1 MKKFL
6 LIGATALMVSNSTF
20 AGGILT
26 NTNQNATFLRNPARN
41 AAIAIDGVYSNPAGI
56 AFLPQG
62 FHLSVSWQA
71 AFQKR
76 QIDANGQLFQLNG
89 GKADKYFEGVTNA
102 PVIPSFQAA
111 YVINDKWS
119 VSAQFAVGGGGGA
132 CEFAEGLPM
141 FEELVGGKLVS
152 AQAESYGLKQ
162 NLTGEQYFYGFQ
174 LGATYKL
181 TDNFSVFGGA
191 RAVLANS
198 KYTGAISNI
207 TANGV
212 AAGAY
217 MNGLL
222 TQIEAG
228 LGQIAAGL
236 DQISA
241 GLAQLEPVKDVA
253 GYKEQYVALQQQQAA
268 LQQQQGELQQKQ
280 GALQQGAALL
290 GSDFNLDCA
299 QSGFGIT
306 PIIGID
312 WNLGKL
318 NLAAKYEFRT
328 KIELENES
336 KNSDNLA
343 MLATSVPA
351 VAVYADGAKVRSDI
365 PALMTLGA
373 QYEITDN
380 FRAMVGGVYYWDK
393 DAKGTPIKK
402 GDNTWEANFGLE
414 WDVTE
419 KIMLSCGGQRT
430 QFGFDDADMSDTNF
444 FTGCSSL
451 AIGGAYKFSEKMK
464 LNVGYMHSF
473 YDTHKFTNANGTACS
488 YTRKN
493 DAVGVSLD
501 IAF

>member
-26 NTNQNATFLRNPARN
+26 NTNQNAAFLRNPSRDAV
-41 AAIAIDGVYSNPAGI
+41 IAIDGVYSNPAGI

-71 AFQKR
+71 AWQKR
-76 QIDANGQLFQLNG
+76 QMDVNNQLFQLNG
-89 GKADKYFEGVTNA
+89 GKADKYFEGVAKA

-119 VSAQFAVGGGGGA
+119 VSAQFAVGGGGGE

-141 FEELVGGKLVS
+141 FEELVGGQLAG
-152 AQAESYGLKQ
+152 AQATSYGLSQ
-162 NLTGEQYFYGFQ
+162 NLTGKQFFYGFQ
-174 LGATYKL
+174 VGATYRL

-191 RAVLANS
+191 RGVLANCA
-198 KYTGAISNI
+198 YEGAISNI

-212 AAGAY
+212 AAGSYLSGVKA
-217 MNGLL
+217 MV
-222 TQIEAG
+222 
-228 LGQIAAGL
+228 
-236 DQISA
+236 DA

-253 GYKEQYVALQQQQAA
+253 GYKEKYQELAAQSAA
-268 LQQQQGELQQKQ
+268 L
-280 GALQQGAALL
+280 AQGAALL

-306 PIIGID
+306 PIIGLD

-328 KIELENES
+328 KINLENDSE
-336 KNSDNLA
+336 N
-343 MLATSVPA
+343 TSANVTALMPA
-351 VAVYADGAKVRSDI
+351 YKDGAKVRSDI
-365 PALMTLGA
+365 PAILTLGA
-373 QYEITDN
+373 QYQFTDAV
-380 FRAMVGGVYYWDK
+380 RVMGGFHYYWDK

-402 GDNTWEANFGLE
+402 GDNTWEANLGIE
-414 WDVTE
+414 WDVND
-419 KIMLSCGGQRT
+419 KILLSLGGQRT
-430 QFGFDDADMSDTNF
+430 QYGFDDADMADTNF
-444 FTGCSSL
+444 NISSS
-451 AIGGAYKFSEKMK
+451 AICLGGAYKFSEKMK

-473 YDTHKFTNANGTACS
+473 YDDHKFTNANGTACN

-493 DAVGVSLD
+493 DVVGVSLD

>member
-20 AGGILT
+20 AGGVLT

-56 AFLPQG
+56 AFLPEG

-76 QIDANGQLFQLNG
+76 QMDVNNKLFQMNANNQS
-89 GKADKYFEGVTNA
+89 ADRFFEGETNA

-119 VSAQFAVGGGGGA
+119 VSAQFAVGGGGGS

-141 FEELVGGKLVS
+141 FEELIGGIVAKNGGN
-152 AQAESYGLKQ
+152 SYALNQ
-162 NLTGEQYFYGFQ
+162 NLTGEQYFYAFQ

-181 TDNFSVFGGA
+181 ADNFSVFGGA
-191 RAVLANS
+191 RGVLANCN
-198 KYTGAISNI
+198 YTGAIANI
-207 TANGV
+207 KANGMN
-212 AAGAY
+212 AAEY
-217 MNGLL
+217 
-222 TQIEAG
+222 
-228 LGQIAAGL
+228 
-236 DQISA
+236 SA
-241 GLAQLEPVKDVA
+241 LA
-253 GYKEQYVALQQQQAA
+253 QQAA
-268 LQQQQGELQQKQ
+268 AAAQKYAAAGMTAEAAQ
-280 GALQQGAALL
+280 YQAAAVQAGTVAALI
-290 GSDFNLDCA
+290 GDYKLDCA

-306 PIIGID
+306 PIIGVD

-365 PALMTLGA
+365 PALLTLGA
-373 QYEITDN
+373 QYEIADN
-380 FRAMVGGVYYWDK
+380 FRAMAGGVYYWDK

-414 WDVTE
+414 WDVTD

>member
-6 LIGATALMVSNSTF
+6 LIGATVLMVSNSTF

-26 NTNQNATFLRNPARN
+26 NTNQNAAFLRNPSRDAV
-41 AAIAIDGVYSNPAGI
+41 IAIDGVYSNPAGI

-71 AFQKR
+71 AWQKR
-76 QIDANGQLFQLNG
+76 QMDVNNKLFQLNG
-89 GKADKYFEGVTNA
+89 GEADKYFEGVAKA

-119 VSAQFAVGGGGGA
+119 VSAQFAVGGGGGK

-141 FEELVGGKLVS
+141 FEELVGGQLAG
-152 AQAESYGLKQ
+152 AQANSYGLSQ
-162 NLTGEQYFYGFQ
+162 NLTGKQFFYGFQ
-174 LGATYKL
+174 VGTTYRL

-191 RAVLANS
+191 RGVLAS
-198 KYTGAISNI
+198 CAYEGAISNI

-212 AAGAY
+212 AAGSYLSGVKA
-217 MNGLL
+217 MV
-222 TQIEAG
+222 
-228 LGQIAAGL
+228 
-236 DQISA
+236 DA

-253 GYKEQYVALQQQQAA
+253 GYKEQYQQLAAQSAA
-268 LQQQQGELQQKQ
+268 L
-280 GALQQGAALL
+280 AQGAALL

-306 PIIGID
+306 PIIGLD

-328 KIELENES
+328 KINLENDSE
-336 KNSDNLA
+336 N
-343 MLATSVPA
+343 TSANVTALMPA
-351 VAVYADGAKVRSDI
+351 YADGAKVRSDI
-365 PALMTLGA
+365 PAILTLGA
-373 QYEITDN
+373 QYQFTDAV
-380 FRAMVGGVYYWDK
+380 RVMGGFHYYWDK

-402 GDNTWEANFGLE
+402 GDNTWEANLGIE
-414 WDVTE
+414 WDVND
-419 KIMLSCGGQRT
+419 KILLSLGGQRT
-430 QFGFDDADMSDTNF
+430 QYGFDDTDMADTNF
-444 FTGCSSL
+444 NISSS
-451 AIGGAYKFSEKMK
+451 AICLGGAYKFSEKMK

-473 YDTHKFTNANGTACS
+473 YEDHKITNATSGIARN

-493 DAVGVSLD
+493 DVLGVSLD

>member
-1 MKKFL
+1 MLFR
-6 LIGATALMVSNSTF
+6 S
-20 AGGILT
+20 
-26 NTNQNATFLRNPARN
+26 
-41 AAIAIDGVYSNPAGI
+41 YSNPAGI
-56 AFLPQG
+56 AFLPEG

-76 QIDANGQLFQLNG
+76 QMDATNNLFQMNTNNQSTNRF
-89 GKADKYFEGVTNA
+89 FEGETNA

-141 FEELVGGKLVS
+141 FEELIGGIVYKNGGT
-152 AQAESYGLKQ
+152 SYALNQ

-174 LGATYKL
+174 VGATYKL

-191 RAVLANS
+191 RGVLANCN
-198 KYTGAISNI
+198 YTGAIANI
-207 TANGV
+207 KANGKD
-212 AAGAY
+212 AAEYAT
-217 MNGLL
+217 L
-222 TQIEAG
+222 
-228 LGQIAAGL
+228 
-236 DQISA
+236 S
-241 GLAQLEPVKDVA
+241 
-253 GYKEQYVALQQQQAA
+253 QQAA
-268 LQQQQGELQQKQ
+268 AAAQQYAAAGMTAEAAQYQAAAVQAGTV
-280 GALQQGAALL
+280 AALI
-290 GSDFNLDCA
+290 GDYKLDCA

-306 PIIGID
+306 PIIGVD

-343 MLATSVPA
+343 MLASSVPA

-380 FRAMVGGVYYWDK
+380 FRAMAGGVYYWDK

-414 WDVTE
+414 WDVTD

-501 IAF
+501 IAFYKIHTLL

>member
-20 AGGILT
+20 AGGVLT

-56 AFLPQG
+56 AFLPEG

-76 QIDANGQLFQLNG
+76 QMDATNNLFQMN
-89 GKADKYFEGVTNA
+89 ANNQSANRFFEGETNA

-141 FEELVGGKLVS
+141 FEELIGGIVYKNNGT
-152 AQAESYGLKQ
+152 SYALNQ

-174 LGATYKL
+174 VGATYKL

-191 RAVLANS
+191 RGVLANCN
-198 KYTGAISNI
+198 YTGAIANI
-207 TANGV
+207 KANGKD
-212 AAGAY
+212 AAEYAT
-217 MNGLL
+217 L
-222 TQIEAG
+222 
-228 LGQIAAGL
+228 
-236 DQISA
+236 S
-241 GLAQLEPVKDVA
+241 
-253 GYKEQYVALQQQQAA
+253 QQAA
-268 LQQQQGELQQKQ
+268 AAAQQYAAAGMTAEAAQYQAAAVQAGTV
-280 GALQQGAALL
+280 AALI
-290 GSDFNLDCA
+290 GDYKLDCA

-306 PIIGID
+306 PIIGVD

-328 KIELENES
+328 KIELENKS

-414 WDVTE
+414 WDVND
-419 KIMLSCGGQRT
+419 KILLSCGAQRT
-430 QFGFDDADMSDTNF
+430 EYGFDDTDMADTNF
-444 FTGCSSL
+444 NTSSYAV
-451 AIGGAYKFSEKMK
+451 AIGGAYKFSEKMT

-473 YDTHKFTNANGTACS
+473 YDNHKFTNANGTACD

-501 IAF
+501 ITF

>member
-20 AGGILT
+20 AGGVLT

-56 AFLPQG
+56 AFLPEG

-76 QIDANGQLFQLNG
+76 QMDVNNNLFQMNANNQST
-89 GKADKYFEGVTNA
+89 KRFFEGETNA

-141 FEELVGGKLVS
+141 FEELIGS
-152 AQAESYGLKQ
+152 AAAGINAQVNPTAPQSFKYTLNQ
-162 NLTGEQYFYGFQ
+162 SLTGEQYFYGFQ
-174 LGATYKL
+174 VGATYKV

-191 RAVLANS
+191 RGVLANCS
-198 KYTGAISNI
+198 YTGAIDNF
-207 TANGV
+207 TVNGV
-212 AAGAY
+212 AAKNFNPAFVQAY
-217 MNGLL
+217 QNAVAAAQQALAAGNEVAAKEYQALATKAGMVATL
-222 TQIEAG
+222 TQS
-228 LGQIAAGL
+228 
-236 DQISA
+236 D
-241 GLAQLEPVKDVA
+241 
-253 GYKEQYVALQQQQAA
+253 
-268 LQQQQGELQQKQ
+268 
-280 GALQQGAALL
+280 LL
-290 GSDFNLDCA
+290 LDCS

-306 PIIGID
+306 PIIGLD

-328 KIELENES
+328 RIELENES
-336 KNSDNLA
+336 KNSANVDAL
-343 MLATSVPA
+343 MST
-351 VAVYADGAKVRSDI
+351 YANGAKNRSDI

-380 FRAMVGGVYYWDK
+380 FRAMAGGVYYWDK

-414 WDVTE
+414 WDVTD

>member
-26 NTNQNATFLRNPARN
+26 NTNQNAAFLRNPSRDAV
-41 AAIAIDGVYSNPAGI
+41 IAIDGVYSNPAGI

-71 AFQKR
+71 AWQKR
-76 QIDANGQLFQLNG
+76 QMDVNNKLFQLNG
-89 GKADKYFEGVTNA
+89 GKADKYFEGVAKA

-119 VSAQFAVGGGGGA
+119 VSAQFAVGGGGGE

-141 FEELVGGKLVS
+141 FEELVGGQLAG
-152 AQAESYGLKQ
+152 AQANSYGLSQ
-162 NLTGEQYFYGFQ
+162 NLTGKQFFYGFQ
-174 LGATYKL
+174 VGATYRL

-191 RAVLANS
+191 RGVLAS
-198 KYTGAISNI
+198 CAYEGAISNI

-212 AAGAY
+212 AAGSYLSGVKA
-217 MNGLL
+217 MV
-222 TQIEAG
+222 
-228 LGQIAAGL
+228 
-236 DQISA
+236 DA

-253 GYKEQYVALQQQQAA
+253 GYKEQYQQLAAQSAA
-268 LQQQQGELQQKQ
+268 L
-280 GALQQGAALL
+280 AQGAALL

-306 PIIGID
+306 PIIGLD

-328 KIELENES
+328 KINLENDSE
-336 KNSDNLA
+336 N
-343 MLATSVPA
+343 TSANVTALMPA
-351 VAVYADGAKVRSDI
+351 YADGAKVRSDI
-365 PALMTLGA
+365 PAILTLGA
-373 QYEITDN
+373 QYQFTDAV
-380 FRAMVGGVYYWDK
+380 RVMGGFHYYWDK

-402 GDNTWEANFGLE
+402 GDNTWEANLGIE
-414 WDVTE
+414 WDVND
-419 KIMLSCGGQRT
+419 KILLSLGGQRT
-430 QFGFDDADMSDTNF
+430 QYGFDDTDMADTNF
-444 FTGCSSL
+444 NISSS
-451 AIGGAYKFSEKMK
+451 AICLGGAYKFSEKTK

-473 YDTHKFTNANGTACS
+473 YDDHKFTNANGTACN

-493 DAVGVSLD
+493 DVVGVSLD

>member
-41 AAIAIDGVYSNPAGI
+41 AVIAIDGVYNNPAGI

-71 AFQKR
+71 AWQKR
-76 QIDANGQLFQLNG
+76 LMDVNNNLFGMNANNQSASREFVG
-89 GKADKYFEGVTNA
+89 ETNA

-141 FEELVGGKLVS
+141 FEELIGGIVAKNGGT
-152 AQAESYGLKQ
+152 SYALNQ

-228 LGQIAAGL
+228 LGQIAVGL
-236 DQISA
+236 DKISA

-328 KIELENES
+328 KIELENDS
-336 KNSDNLA
+336 KN
-343 MLATSVPA
+343 TSANVTALMPA
-351 VAVYADGAKVRSDI
+351 YAHGVKNRSDI
-365 PALMTLGA
+365 PALLTLGA
-373 QYEITDN
+373 QYSITDN
-380 FRAMVGGVYYWDK
+380 FRAMAGGVYYWDK
-393 DAKGTPIKK
+393 DAKGTPVKE

-414 WDVTE
+414 WDVTD
-419 KIMLSCGGQRT
+419 KVLLSFGGQRT

-451 AIGGAYKFSEKMK
+451 AIGGAYKFSEKMT
-464 LNVGYMHSF
+464 LNLGYMHSF
-473 YDTHKFTNANGTACS
+473 YDNHKFTNANGTACN

-501 IAF
+501 ITF

>member
-1 MKKFL
+1 
-6 LIGATALMVSNSTF
+6 
-20 AGGILT
+20 
-26 NTNQNATFLRNPARN
+26 LRNPSRN
-41 AAIAIDGVYSNPAGI
+41 AAIAIDGVYNNPAGI

-76 QIDANGQLFQLNG
+76 QMDVNNKLFQMNANNQS
-89 GKADKYFEGVTNA
+89 ADRFFEGETNA

-119 VSAQFAVGGGGGA
+119 VSAQFAVGGGGGK
-132 CEFAEGLPM
+132 CEFEQGLPM
-141 FEELVGGKLVS
+141 FEELIGGIVAKNGGN
-152 AQAESYGLKQ
+152 SYALNQ
-162 NLTGEQYFYGFQ
+162 NLTGEQYFYAFQ

-181 TDNFSVFGGA
+181 ADNFSVFGGA
-191 RAVLANS
+191 RGVLANCN
-198 KYTGAISNI
+198 YTGAIANI
-207 TANGV
+207 KANGMN
-212 AAGAY
+212 AAEY
-217 MNGLL
+217 
-222 TQIEAG
+222 
-228 LGQIAAGL
+228 
-236 DQISA
+236 SA
-241 GLAQLEPVKDVA
+241 LA
-253 GYKEQYVALQQQQAA
+253 QQAA
-268 LQQQQGELQQKQ
+268 AAAQQYAAAGMTAEAAQYQAAAVQAGTV
-280 GALQQGAALL
+280 AALI
-290 GSDFNLDCA
+290 GDYKLDCA

-306 PIIGID
+306 PIIGVD

-365 PALMTLGA
+365 PAIMTLGA

-393 DAKGTPIKK
+393 DAKGTPIKEGK
-402 GDNTWEANFGLE
+402 NTWEANFGIE
-414 WDVTE
+414 WDVND
-419 KIMLSCGGQRT
+419 KILLSCGAQRT
-430 QFGFDDADMSDTNF
+430 EYGFDDTDMADTNF
-444 FTGCSSL
+444 NTSSYAV
-451 AIGGAYKFSEKMK
+451 AIGGAYKFSEKIK

-473 YDTHKFTNANGTACS
+473 YENHKFTNKNNTTCD

>member
-20 AGGILT
+20 AGGVLT

-56 AFLPQG
+56 AFLPEG

-76 QIDANGQLFQLNG
+76 QMDATNNLFQMNTNNQSTNRF
-89 GKADKYFEGVTNA
+89 FEGETNA

-141 FEELVGGKLVS
+141 FEELIGGTLMKGVATNPNLPQGS
-152 AQAESYGLKQ
+152 SLAKYSLNQS
-162 NLTGEQYFYGFQ
+162 LTGEQYFYGFQ
-174 LGATYKL
+174 VGASYKI
-181 TDNFSVFGGA
+181 TENFSVFGGA
-191 RAVLANS
+191 RGVLANCS
-198 KYTGAISNI
+198 YVGAITGISGDVKLPEAMGG
-207 TANGV
+207 TVMPGV
-212 AAGAY
+212 AKSDD
-217 MNGLL
+217 L
-222 TQIEAG
+222 T
-228 LGQIAAGL
+228 
-236 DQISA
+236 
-241 GLAQLEPVKDVA
+241 
-253 GYKEQYVALQQQQAA
+253 
-268 LQQQQGELQQKQ
+268 
-280 GALQQGAALL
+280 
-290 GSDFNLDCA
+290 LDCA

-306 PIIGID
+306 PIIGLD

-328 KIELENES
+328 KINLENES
-336 KNSDNLA
+336 NNSANLTA
-343 MLATSVPA
+343 MAAQVPA
-351 VAVYADGAKVRSDI
+351 VAVYDDGKKVRSDI
-365 PALMTLGA
+365 PALLTLGA
-373 QYEITDN
+373 QYAIADN

-393 DAKGTPIKK
+393 NAKSGLAEQNKYAINY

-414 WDVTE
+414 WDVTD

>member
-1 MKKFL
+1 MKKLF

-56 AFLPQG
+56 AFLPEG

-76 QIDANGQLFQLNG
+76 LMDVNNPLFALNG
-89 GKADKYFEGVTNA
+89 DGKGTSRTFEGVTKA
-102 PVIPSFQAA
+102 PVIPSVQAA

-119 VSAQFAVGGGGGA
+119 VSAQFAVGGGCGK
-132 CEFAEGLPM
+132 CEFEQGLPM
-141 FEELVGGKLVS
+141 FEELVGGTFMKKVSEIPGASLVN
-152 AQAESYGLKQ
+152 YNLNQ
-162 NLTGEQYFYGFQ
+162 NLTGEQYFYAFQ
-174 LGATYKL
+174 LGGTYRL
-181 TDNFSVFGGA
+181 MENLSVFGGL
-191 RAVLANS
+191 RSVLANAS
-198 KYTGAISNI
+198 YVGAITNI
-207 TANGV
+207 KGNV
-212 AAGAY
+212 K
-217 MNGLL
+217 LP
-222 TQIEAG
+222 EAMG
-228 LGQIAAGL
+228 GITMEQSSE
-236 DQISA
+236 D
-241 GLAQLEPVKDVA
+241 
-253 GYKEQYVALQQQQAA
+253 YK
-268 LQQQQGELQQKQ
+268 
-280 GALQQGAALL
+280 
-290 GSDFNLDCA
+290 LDCS

-306 PIIGID
+306 PIIGVD

-328 KIELENES
+328 RIELENDS
-336 KNSDNLA
+336 KN
-343 MLATSVPA
+343 TSENVTDLMPA
-351 VAVYADGAKVRSDI
+351 YADGAKNRSDI
-365 PALMTLGA
+365 PALLTLGA
-373 QYEITDN
+373 QYEIADN

-393 DAKGTPIKK
+393 DARTGMLSEEKYAINF
-402 GDNTWEANFGLE
+402 GDNTWEANFGVE
-414 WDVTE
+414 WDMNDKV
-419 KIMLSCGGQRT
+419 MLSFGGQHT

-473 YDTHKFTNANGTACS
+473 YDNHKFTNVNGTACD

-501 IAF
+501 IRF

>member
-6 LIGATALMVSNSTF
+6 LIGAAALMVSNSTF

-71 AFQKR
+71 AWQKR
-76 QIDANGQLFQLNG
+76 LMDVNNNLFGMNANNQSTSREFVG
-89 GKADKYFEGVTNA
+89 ETNA

-141 FEELVGGKLVS
+141 FEELIGGIVYKNGGT
-152 AQAESYGLKQ
+152 SYALSQ

-191 RAVLANS
+191 RGVLANCN
-198 KYTGAISNI
+198 YTGAIANI
-207 TANGV
+207 KANGLSAAEYSALSEQA
-212 AAGAY
+212 AAGA
-217 MNGLL
+217 
-222 TQIEAG
+222 
-228 LGQIAAGL
+228 
-236 DQISA
+236 
-241 GLAQLEPVKDVA
+241 
-253 GYKEQYVALQQQQAA
+253 QQAA
-268 LQQQQGELQQKQ
+268 AAAQQY
-280 GALQQGAALL
+280 AANGMAAEAAQYAAMAETLK
-290 GSDFNLDCA
+290 GQAIQAGTVAAMIGDYKLDCA

-306 PIIGID
+306 PIIGVD

-336 KNSDNLA
+336 NNSANLTA
-343 MLATSVPA
+343 LAGQVPA

-365 PALMTLGA
+365 PALLTLGA
-373 QYEITDN
+373 QYAISDN
-380 FRAMVGGVYYWDK
+380 VRAMVGGVYYWDK

-402 GDNTWEANFGLE
+402 GDNTWEANFGVE
-414 WDVTE
+414 WDVND
-419 KIMLSCGGQRT
+419 KVMLSCGGQRT

-473 YDTHKFTNANGTACS
+473 YDNHKFTNANGTACN

>member
-1 MKKFL
+1 MKKLF

-56 AFLPQG
+56 AFLPEG

-76 QIDANGQLFQLNG
+76 LMNVNNNLFGLNAD
-89 GKADKYFEGVTNA
+89 GKGTSREFVGETNA

-141 FEELVGGKLVS
+141 FEELIGS
-152 AQAESYGLKQ
+152 AAAGINAQINPNSQQFTYTLNQ

-174 LGATYKL
+174 IGGTYKVAENL
-181 TDNFSVFGGA
+181 SVFGGL
-191 RAVLANS
+191 RTVLANCN
-198 KYTGAISNI
+198 YTGAINNFKV
-207 TANGV
+207 NGIDAKNFAPAFAQAYQQAV
-212 AAGAY
+212 AAG
-217 MNGLL
+217 NV
-222 TQIEAG
+222 EA
-228 LGQIAAGL
+228 ATKAGMV
-236 DQISA
+236 
-241 GLAQLEPVKDVA
+241 AQLT
-253 GYKEQYVALQQQQAA
+253 KEDLT
-268 LQQQQGELQQKQ
+268 
-280 GALQQGAALL
+280 
-290 GSDFNLDCA
+290 LDCS
-299 QSGFGIT
+299 QSGIGFT
-306 PIIGID
+306 PIIGVD

-328 KIELENES
+328 KIELENDS
-336 KNSDNLA
+336 KNSSNVDALMA
-343 MLATSVPA
+343 Q
-351 VAVYADGAKVRSDI
+351 YADKAKNPSDI
-365 PALMTLGA
+365 PALLTLGA
-373 QYEITDN
+373 QYEIADN

-414 WDVTE
+414 WDVTD
-419 KIMLSCGGQRT
+419 KVMLSFGGQRT

-451 AIGGAYKFSEKMK
+451 AIGGAYKFSEKIK

-473 YDTHKFTNANGTACS
+473 YDNHKFERTTESGLKTTCD

-501 IAF
+501 ITF

>member
-1 MKKFL
+1 
-6 LIGATALMVSNSTF
+6 MVSNSTF
-20 AGGILT
+20 AGGVLT

-56 AFLPQG
+56 AFLPEG

-76 QIDANGQLFQLNG
+76 QMDATNNLFQMN
-89 GKADKYFEGVTNA
+89 ANNQSANRFFEGETNA

-141 FEELVGGKLVS
+141 FEELIGGIVYKNNGT
-152 AQAESYGLKQ
+152 SYALNQ

-174 LGATYKL
+174 VGATYKL

-191 RAVLANS
+191 RGVLANCN
-198 KYTGAISNI
+198 YTGAIANI
-207 TANGV
+207 KANGKD
-212 AAGAY
+212 AAEYAT
-217 MNGLL
+217 L
-222 TQIEAG
+222 
-228 LGQIAAGL
+228 
-236 DQISA
+236 S
-241 GLAQLEPVKDVA
+241 
-253 GYKEQYVALQQQQAA
+253 QQAA
-268 LQQQQGELQQKQ
+268 AAAQQYAAAGMTAEAAQYQAAAVQAGTV
-280 GALQQGAALL
+280 AALI
-290 GSDFNLDCA
+290 GDYKLDCA

>member
-56 AFLPQG
+56 AFLPEG

-76 QIDANGQLFQLNG
+76 QMNANNQLFQMN
-89 GKADKYFEGVTNA
+89 ANNQSVDRFFEGETNA
-102 PVIPSFQAA
+102 PIIPSFQAA

-141 FEELVGGKLVS
+141 FEELIGGIVYKNDGT
-152 AQAESYGLKQ
+152 SYALNQ
-162 NLTGEQYFYGFQ
+162 NLTGEQYFYAFQ

-191 RAVLANS
+191 RGVLANCN
-198 KYTGAISNI
+198 YTGAITNI
-207 TANGV
+207 KANGKN
-212 AAGAY
+212 AAEY
-217 MNGLL
+217 
-222 TQIEAG
+222 
-228 LGQIAAGL
+228 
-236 DQISA
+236 SA
-241 GLAQLEPVKDVA
+241 LS
-253 GYKEQYVALQQQQAA
+253 QQAA
-268 LQQQQGELQQKQ
+268 DAAQQAAAAGNAEAASQYQAAAVQAGTV
-280 GALQQGAALL
+280 AALI
-290 GSDFNLDCA
+290 GDYKLDCA

-306 PIIGID
+306 PIIGVD

-328 KIELENES
+328 KIELENKS

-343 MLATSVPA
+343 LLATSVPA
-351 VAVYADGAKVRSDI
+351 VAVYADGVKNRSDI
-365 PALMTLGA
+365 PALLTLGA

-380 FRAMVGGVYYWDK
+380 FRAMAGGVYYWDK

-402 GDNTWEANFGLE
+402 GENTWEANFGLE
-414 WDVTE
+414 WDVTD

>member
-26 NTNQNATFLRNPARN
+26 NTNQNAAFLRNPSRDAV
-41 AAIAIDGVYSNPAGI
+41 IAIDGVYSNPAGI

-71 AFQKR
+71 AWQKR
-76 QIDANGQLFQLNG
+76 QMDVNNKLFQLNG
-89 GKADKYFEGVTNA
+89 GKADKYFEGVAKA

-119 VSAQFAVGGGGGA
+119 VSAQFAVGGGGGE

-141 FEELVGGKLVS
+141 FEELVGGQLAG
-152 AQAESYGLKQ
+152 AQANSYGLSQ
-162 NLTGEQYFYGFQ
+162 NLTGKQFFYGFQ
-174 LGATYKL
+174 VGATYRL

-191 RAVLANS
+191 RGVLAS
-198 KYTGAISNI
+198 CAYEGAISNI

-212 AAGAY
+212 AAGSYLSGVKA
-217 MNGLL
+217 MV
-222 TQIEAG
+222 
-228 LGQIAAGL
+228 
-236 DQISA
+236 DA

-253 GYKEQYVALQQQQAA
+253 GYKEQYQQLAAQSAA
-268 LQQQQGELQQKQ
+268 L
-280 GALQQGAALL
+280 AQGAALL

-306 PIIGID
+306 PIIGLD

-328 KIELENES
+328 KINLENDSE
-336 KNSDNLA
+336 N
-343 MLATSVPA
+343 TSANVTALMPA
-351 VAVYADGAKVRSDI
+351 YADGAKVRSDI
-365 PALMTLGA
+365 PAILTLGA
-373 QYEITDN
+373 QYQFTDAV
-380 FRAMVGGVYYWDK
+380 RVMGGFHYYWDK

-402 GDNTWEANFGLE
+402 GDNTWEANLGIE
-414 WDVTE
+414 WDVND
-419 KIMLSCGGQRT
+419 KILLSLGGQRT
-430 QFGFDDADMSDTNF
+430 QYGFDDTDMADTNF
-444 FTGCSSL
+444 NISSS
-451 AIGGAYKFSEKMK
+451 AICLGGAYKFSEKMK

-473 YDTHKFTNANGTACS
+473 YDDHKFTNANGTACN

-493 DAVGVSLD
+493 DVVGVSLD